1 MIKYVVNK
9 FLVALFLSLS
19 LAFSCAYAGQFQ
31 AKHQPVALSK
41 ALYLEQ
47 TGTLKHRSGYLY
59 LDVSNKFISDLLP
72 LLQTRGKITPPSG
85 FGKKGS
91 KGAHISVIYKNELNF
106 PIGMLPELG
115 KKFSFYVLDIGT
127 AQKNKKG
134 VDQKIWMIRTVS
146 PELEKLR
153 KKYGLSPLCH
163 GEDFHITLGSQS
175 LHKRTK

>member
-9 FLVALFLSLS
+9 FLVVLLTVV
-19 LAFSCAYAGQFQ
+19 FSCAYAGQFQ
-31 AKHQPVALSK
+31 VKQQPIALSK
-41 ALYLEQ
+41 ALYLKQ
-47 TGTLKHRSGYLY
+47 TGTLKQRSGFLY
-59 LDVSNKFISDLLP
+59 LDVSNKFISDVLP

-106 PIGMLPELG
+106 PMGMLPELG
-115 KKFSFYVLDIGT
+115 KKITFYVVDIGT
-127 AQKNKKG
+127 AQKNKNG
-134 VDQKIWMIRTVS
+134 VDQKIWMIRIVS

-153 KKYGLSPLCH
+153 KKYGLNPLCH
-163 GEDFHITLGSQS
+163 GEDFHITLGSQP